1 MGGNKKGSF
10 TEAWVEF
17 ERKKVAKRVAAAL
30 NNTRIGGKKS
40 DFFASDLWNI
50 KYLHKFKWSDLTQ
63 AIGEGAEWTACAWRA
78 PSAQECVA
86 GCACGYAPARRWEGL
101 VCGMGCGTLPF
112 PTPTPTPTPDL
123 PPNQRTRT
131 L

>member
-17 ERKKVAKRVAAAL
+17 EKKKVAKRVAAFL

-50 KYLHKFKWSDLTQ
+50 KYLHKFKWTDLTQ
-63 AIGEGAEWTACAWRA
+63 AIG
-78 PSAQECVA
+78 V
-86 GCACGYAPARRWEGL
+86 
-101 VCGMGCGTLPF
+101 
-112 PTPTPTPTPDL
+112 
-123 PPNQRTRT
+123 
-131 L
+131 

>member
-17 ERKKVAKRVAAAL
+17 EKKKVAKRVAAFL

-50 KYLHKFKWSDLTQ
+50 KYLHKFKWTDLTQ
-63 AIGEGAEWTACAWRA
+63 AIGTGPAEPAVLPCVGLLPRVCWGSGWAFRSWPHANEGCSRSP
-78 PSAQECVA
+78 PS
-86 GCACGYAPARRWEGL
+86 L
-101 VCGMGCGTLPF
+101 VRLS
-112 PTPTPTPTPDL
+112 
-123 PPNQRTRT
+123 
-131 L
+131 